1 MPTRRTTDNGW
12 YKYIPWAVVLG
23 LLGVAVVAGETR
35 MQVSNNKENL
45 AVHEK
50 LGAKVQGTINERLR
64 QQSEING
71 RIDERTQAIQRQL
84 STIIREL
91 RSR

>member
-1 MPTRRTTDNGW
+1 MPARRATDNGW
-12 YKYIPWAVVLG
+12 LKYIPWAVVFALV
-23 LLGVAVVAGETR
+23 GVAVVAGETR
-35 MQVSNNKENL
+35 MQVRNNKENL
-45 AVHEK
+45 SVHEK
-50 LGAKVQGTINERLR
+50 LGAKVQGAINERLR

-91 RSR
+91 RKP